1 MPNDNV
7 KDMVNSLAGGDNIK
21 AQDAFKN
28 ALSDKIGQALDDK
41 RQSVATDWLN
51 SAQDQ
56 EAIKDASGLDAGAS
70 SVVTPGQESPVE
82 EPVADEVEIDQ
93 GGEDVNQLSFQKFK
107 KTLTELKEDSPK
119 ETAEFKK
126 LSPAEKQ
133 AVKDVFTLL
142 GNTKGE
148 IITKVDGIIKQ
159 VAKKRNVKVSAIE
172 DYFDNEILKLKEIK
186 NGNCNKNTQRYGS

>member
-7 KDMVNSLAGGDNIK
+7 KDMVNSLASGDNIK

-70 SVVTPGQESPVE
+70 SVVAPGQESPVE
-82 EPVADEVEIDQ
+82 EPAADEVEIDQ
-93 GGEDVNQLSFQKFK
+93 GGEDV
-107 KTLTELKEDSPK
+107 E
-119 ETAEFKK
+119 
-126 LSPAEKQ
+126 PAVVPE
-133 AVKDVFTLL
+133 V
-142 GNTKGE
+142 
-148 IITKVDGIIKQ
+148 
-159 VAKKRNVKVSAIE
+159 
-172 DYFDNEILKLKEIK
+172 
-186 NGNCNKNTQRYGS
+186 